1 MDDVSVMEYFGQFE
15 KAVCLGLY
23 IHHLKLWQPNVLA
36 PLYLE
41 GLINVFLAA
50 FTKAMPEQ
58 YRPCMI
64 WVAVLTAKIRD
75 TRILASKTSQ
85 KLYSD
90 IGGMRQDERD
100 LKDLTK
106 LLRSFFWDEAIPKV
120 VASDIAK
127 L

>member
-1 MDDVSVMEYFGQFE
+1 
-15 KAVCLGLY
+15 
-23 IHHLKLWQPNVLA
+23 
-36 PLYLE
+36 
-41 GLINVFLAA
+41 
-50 FTKAMPEQ
+50 
-58 YRPCMI
+58 MI

-100 LKDLTK
+100 LKDLTR